1 MSNQLKPPV
10 SQADHEQGTVGAS
23 IEIVEYGDFQCSY
36 CGAAYLVIKKIQQVF
51 GNQIRFVFRNFPLT
65 EVHPQATI
73 AATAA
78 EAAAQQHKYW
88 EMHDLIY
95 ANQAEL
101 NEGFLYQL
109 AQQLG
114 LETTKFEKDM
124 QDQSIQA
131 KIESDFESGM
141 RSGVSGTP
149 TFFVNGQKFD
159 GGAEDLLGMLKENA
173 A

>member
-1 MSNQLKPPV
+1 MSSQLKPPV
-10 SQADHEQGTVGAS
+10 SQADHEQGTAAAA

-65 EVHPQATI
+65 EVHPQAAI

-95 ANQAEL
+95 ENQAEL

-109 AQQLG
+109 AEQLG

-124 QDQSIQA
+124 QNQSIHA

-159 GGAEDLLGMLKENA
+159 GGAEDLFDMLKENA

>member
-10 SQADHEQGTVGAS
+10 SQADHEQGTAGAS

-95 ANQAEL
+95 EIRL
-101 NEGFLYQL
+101 NLTKIFYISWQSSLAWILQSLKRVCRISLY
-109 AQQLG
+109 
-114 LETTKFEKDM
+114 
-124 QDQSIQA
+124 
-131 KIESDFESGM
+131 
-141 RSGVSGTP
+141 R
-149 TFFVNGQKFD
+149 QK
-159 GGAEDLLGMLKENA
+159 
-173 A
+173 